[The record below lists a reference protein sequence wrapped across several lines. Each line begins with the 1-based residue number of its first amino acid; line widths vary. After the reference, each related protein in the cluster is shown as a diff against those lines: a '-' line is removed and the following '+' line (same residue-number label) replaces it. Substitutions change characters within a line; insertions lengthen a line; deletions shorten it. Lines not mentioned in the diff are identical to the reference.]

1 MGELHDW
8 LARQH
13 PGLRTYKVFLQKA
26 LQLAGA
32 EPEHRACYRM
42 LAALAE
48 SYIDSFDE
56 EPLPVDVAQQAFER
70 LLGAVGDAERSIQAS
85 PADQIATLNK
95 LAAATLL

>member
-1 MGELHDW
+1 
-8 LARQH
+8 
-13 PGLRTYKVFLQKA
+13 
-26 LQLAGA
+26 
-32 EPEHRACYRM
+32 M